1 MRSDADGAPGA
12 AAVTAA
18 EALLAERL
26 RRMQRFATGLLA
38 AMAAL
43 FVAASLG
50 RETYPALGVV
60 RAFAE
65 AAMIG
70 GLADWFA
77 VTALFRHPL
86 GLKVPHTAIVPT
98 RKNEIGRALAR
109 FIRDHFLVRA
119 AIEGRLERADL
130 ASRVGAWL
138 EQGEN
143 AAHLSRDVSR
153 ALDWAMRAVDGHE
166 LRGAVKQS
174 LREAFGQAPLNMAL
188 SMLLDVLR
196 AGPYAQTLVDQLVI
210 LGREQLD
217 SHRADIRRR
226 IGEKTPWW
234 VPRFVDQE
242 IYDQLVGE
250 LERILT
256 DIAVNADHPA
266 RTGLDAR
273 LEALRESLASDPA
286 LIERS
291 RALQQAF
298 LDHPAVHAYVRDL
311 WGRIRAYLH
320 ESFTDRESALRL
332 GFEREMR
339 GVGHTL
345 VEDAEVRARLNLW
358 LKEILIYLVEHY
370 RDSLSSIVSE
380 TIEQW
385 DAGATAARIELYIGR
400 DLQFIRVNGTLVGGL
415 VGVALYFTARA
426 LGL

>member
-1 MRSDADGAPGA
+1 
-12 AAVTAA
+12 
-18 EALLAERL
+18 
-26 RRMQRFATGLLA
+26 MQRFATGLLA
-38 AMAAL
+38 AMAVL
-43 FVAASLG
+43 FVVASLG
-50 RETYPALGVV
+50 APTYPALRVF

-86 GLKVPHTAIVPT
+86 GLPIPHTAIVPN

-109 FIRDHFLVRA
+109 FVRDHFLVRE
-119 AIEGRLERADL
+119 AIERRLARADL
-130 ASRVGAWL
+130 AGRLGAWL
-138 EQGEN
+138 DQAGSSAN
-143 AAHLSRDVSR
+143 LSRDVGR
-153 ALDWAMRAVDGHE
+153 ALDWAMRAVDGQE
-166 LRGAVKQS
+166 LRAGVKQS
-174 LREAFGQAPLNMAL
+174 LREAFGQAPLHMAL

-196 AGPYAQTLVDQLVI
+196 SGPHAQALIDQLVMV
-210 LGREQLD
+210 GREQLD
-217 SHRADIRRR
+217 QHREDIRRR
-226 IGEKTPWW
+226 IGEKSPWW

-256 DIAVNADHPA
+256 EIAVNPEHPA
-266 RTGLDAR
+266 RAGLNAR
-273 LEALRESLASDPA
+273 LESLRESLAEDPA
-286 LIERS
+286 LIEKS

-311 WGRIRAYLH
+311 WARIRVYLH
-320 ESFTDRESALRL
+320 ESFTEDDSALKR
-332 GFEREMR
+332 GFEREIR
-339 GVGHTL
+339 NVGRTIA
-345 VEDAEVRARLNLW
+345 EDPVVGARLNLW
-358 LKEILIYLVEHY
+358 LKEILVYLVENY
-370 RDSLSSIVSE
+370 RESLSEIVSD

-415 VGVALYFTARA
+415 VGVVIYFVAGA